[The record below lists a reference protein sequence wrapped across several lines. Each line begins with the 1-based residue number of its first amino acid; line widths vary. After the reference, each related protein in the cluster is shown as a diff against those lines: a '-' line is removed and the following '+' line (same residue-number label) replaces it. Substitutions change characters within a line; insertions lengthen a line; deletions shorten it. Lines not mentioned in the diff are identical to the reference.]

1 MRAGSLTCEG
11 CAGNIAIP
19 QDPTLLAVA
28 CAYCGRQILL
38 PDQEERRAAL
48 ERAGERERE
57 KQEKAQEALS
67 ERTARRRSVLLW
79 TGAAVVFSGVIVFS
93 ILKSLKETGGET
105 GRALIGTPSSAQS
118 AEADRRRD
126 AVGERLRKQITAAQI
141 GSCGRVF
148 AEPQVDEKTVDV
160 RFTVGTHQC
169 ARFIATAAAND
180 GVVKLTVKDAAGA
193 VAASPRAGRDID
205 YLYCPRKLAGTHAA
219 VFTTGG
225 LLAAAGVECTRK
237 MPTDPTGVGATRVA
251 SLLAA
256 REAAGCRQILS
267 AARTHPSEA
276 TLTARL
282 ERGACVQVIAATGM
296 ADNLLTASMM
306 TPEGRP
312 VRAPPPGLAVI
323 LSHCASRAGEHS
335 GKITAAL
342 DGPFTT
348 AAIICP
354 RRAMP
359 RELPPTAGMR

>member
-1 MRAGSLTCEG
+1 MRTGSLTCEG
-11 CAGNIAIP
+11 CAGDVVIP
-19 QDPTLLAVA
+19 QDPTLLAA
-28 CAYCGRQILL
+28 TCAYCGRQLLL
-38 PDQEERRAAL
+38 PDQDQRRAAL
-48 ERAGERERE
+48 ERARERERE
-57 KQEKAQEALS
+57 AQEKATAASS
-67 ERTARRRSVLLW
+67 ERTSRRRFVLLW
-79 TGAAVVFSGVIVFS
+79 TAAALVFGGVMVVS
-93 ILKSLKETGGET
+93 ILKSLGDTGSASSNRGLV
-105 GRALIGTPSSAQS
+105 ASSAGD
-118 AEADRRRD
+118 AEVDRLG
-126 AVGERLRKQITAAQI
+126 AAASERLRGLVTTAQI
-141 GSCGRVF
+141 GTCGRIF
-148 AEPQVDEKTVDV
+148 AEPQLGDKTVDL

-169 ARFIATAAAND
+169 ARFLATAAAVD
-180 GVVKLTVKDAAGA
+180 GVVKLTVTDPSGATAA
-193 VAASPRAGRDID
+193 RARPGRDVD
-205 YLYCPRKLAGTHAA
+205 YLYCPRTLTGTHAA
-219 VFTTGG
+219 AFTSAGPV
-225 LLAAAGVECTRK
+225 AAVGIECERK

-296 ADNLLTASMM
+296 KDNLLTASMM

-312 VRAPPPGLAVI
+312 VPAPPPALAVV

-335 GKITAAL
+335 GRISAAL

-359 RELPPTAGMR
+359 RPPPAGGRMR